1 MAKGLATTGIRAA
14 RVPQQ
19 VEVSDLTGG
28 VDVRRSPTLMAPN
41 RARKLLNWS
50 LEEPG
55 ALITRAGYTK
65 VSTAAIFAG
74 TPQGGARVYLAST
87 AFTVLAGGGAIY
99 RPDDT
104 WASTGPVYSTISPTN
119 QVFFPFDRDLV
130 MVMDSANRPR
140 FSTNGSTWMLVGIDA
155 PSSAAVVS
163 TTSGGALSSGEYAI
177 AYAYKHRGTAH
188 ISNVSAEST
197 TYLTASTGAVTA
209 AASPSTDPK
218 VDAYVWYA
226 RHKTPD
232 AESILRKV
240 SSGAASTFTFTSSN
254 WTQNDEASTNHNV
267 PPALSF
273 AVIWKSRW
281 WARDAVVKNRLRF
294 SELFQPQSW
303 PTNYF
308 IDVPF
313 ERGDDI
319 TGEQPLGDVL
329 IVNGQ
334 SGKFLV
340 IGQTALDFEIR
351 PSQGADSGSFGQ
363 RALTRVEQASI
374 SASADGVA
382 TFDGAADRSL
392 EPDITPAWRDIVQN
406 TASTTL
412 ANVAIMHDKQ
422 RHEVPIAVPRVY
434 PTAARGEWVLN
445 LDRTQDQNGV
455 PAWTTTDRD
464 VAFYIHWDG
473 NEPTAG
479 NRGRVFFLPST
490 TGQVYEAN
498 RGASANSS
506 NLTAQYEGP
515 TLSFGRRRAR
525 VIGTHVEFEPNDGA
539 FSIELVADN
548 VPQGSQ
554 SVDIGS
560 GAAVIGTAVIG
571 VDQIAGGGRMQKYIT
586 WPIEAYGQ
594 TAALNATYIGQQR
607 FRFYSYAH
615 VILPDPS
622 AVRIG

>member
-19 VEVSDLTGG
+19 VQVADLTGG
-28 VDVRRSPTLMAPN
+28 VDLRRSPTLMAPN

-55 ALITRAGYTK
+55 ALITRLGYTR
-65 VSTAAIFAG
+65 VSTAAIFSGA
-74 TPQGGARVYLAST
+74 PQGGARVYLAST

-99 RPDDT
+99 KPDDV

-155 PSSAAVVS
+155 PSSAATAS
-163 TTSGGALSSGEYAI
+163 TTSGGSLSSGEYAV

-197 TYLTASTGAVTA
+197 TYLTGTTGAVTA
-209 AASPSTDPK
+209 SASPSTDPK

-240 SSGAASTFTFTSSN
+240 SSGAASSFTFTSSA
-254 WTQNDEASTNHNV
+254 WTTNDEASTNHNV

-273 AVIWKSRW
+273 AAVWKSRW
-281 WARDAVVKNRLRF
+281 WAKDAVVGNRLRF
-294 SELFQPQSW
+294 TELFQPQSW
-303 PTNYF
+303 PTLYF
-308 IDVPF
+308 IDIPF
-313 ERGDDI
+313 ERGDSI
-319 TGEQPLGDVL
+319 VAIQPLGDAL
-329 IVNGQ
+329 IIHGQ
-334 SGKFLV
+334 SGMFLV
-340 IGQTALDFEIR
+340 IGQTALDFEVR
-351 PSQGADSGSFGQ
+351 PSQGGDTGAFGP
-363 RALTRVEQASI
+363 RAVARVEQATI
-374 SASADGVA
+374 HASADGVA

-392 EPDITPAWRDIVQN
+392 EPDITPAWRDLVQN

-412 ANVAIMHDKQ
+412 SNVAVLHDRQ
-422 RHEVPIAVPRVY
+422 RHEVAIAVPRVY
-434 PTAARGEWVLN
+434 PTAARGEWLLN
-445 LDRTQDQNGV
+445 LDRTQDQNGA

-464 VAFYIHWDG
+464 VAFYVYWDG

-490 TGQVYEAN
+490 TGQVYEAST
-498 RGASANSS
+498 GASANSS
-506 NLTAQYEGP
+506 NQVAQYEGP
-515 TLSFGRRRAR
+515 TLSFGLRRSR
-525 VIGTHVEFEPNDGA
+525 VVGTHVEFEPNAGS
-539 FSIELVADN
+539 FQLELVTDN
-548 VPQGSQ
+548 VSQGTQPVNIGASA
-554 SVDIGS
+554 SVY
-560 GAAVIGTAVIG
+560 GTAVYG
-571 VDQIAGGGRMQKYIT
+571 TATYAGGGRMQKYIT
-586 WPIEAYGQ
+586 WPITAYGQ
-594 TAALNATYIGQQR
+594 TAALNATYTGQQR

-622 AVRIG
+622 AVRVS